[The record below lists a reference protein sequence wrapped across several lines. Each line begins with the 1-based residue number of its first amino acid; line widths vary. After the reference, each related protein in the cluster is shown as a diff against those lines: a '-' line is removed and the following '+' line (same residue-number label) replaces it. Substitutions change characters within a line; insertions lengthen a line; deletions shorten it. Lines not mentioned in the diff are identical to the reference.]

1 MASFSEVK
9 TVDMVEVTAA
19 NTIQVRETLTVYRDG
34 QEHSRSFQRYV
45 LNPGADLTGQPDKVK
60 SIAGSVWTPEVI
72 EEFRASQAA
81 AYEIN

>member
-9 TVDMVEVTAA
+9 TVDMIEVTAA
-19 NTIQVRETLTVYRDG
+19 NTIQVRESLTVYRDG

-60 SIAGSVWTPEVI
+60 AIAAATWTPEVI
-72 EEFRASQAA
+72 EEYKAREFASL
-81 AYEIN
+81 NVN